1 MRVESGA
8 LRNACAARTV
18 SVSCGLLCAVQ
29 GWSRGF
35 ELDLLPEIFKTSYTD
50 FFRYKL
56 LFSRAGPKFKSI
68 SDEKLVLWW
77 SSPPKSLAGLR
88 PAQNQVISIGERSEP
103 KKF

>member
-1 MRVESGA
+1 MPET
-8 LRNACAARTV
+8 LTRTPIFWV
-18 SVSCGLLCAVQ
+18 APPQVFPDQRQ

-35 ELDLLPEIFKTSYTD
+35 ELGSDPEIFKASYTD

-68 SDEKLVLWW
+68 SDENLVVLW
-77 SSPPKSLAGLR
+77 SSPKKLLAGLR
-88 PAQNQVISIGERSEP
+88 SAQNEVILIGERSEP